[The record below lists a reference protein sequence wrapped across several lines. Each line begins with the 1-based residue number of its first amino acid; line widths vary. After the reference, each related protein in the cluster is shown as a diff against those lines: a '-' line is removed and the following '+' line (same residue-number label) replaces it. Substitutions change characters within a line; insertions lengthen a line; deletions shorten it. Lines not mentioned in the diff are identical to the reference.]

1 MKQTPDVA
9 TTNPVDRLFHARLG
23 RATLGLSPAT
33 LFLAYSDWL
42 THLAISPGKQG
53 ELVQK
58 AARKA
63 ARFAIYASKAVTDPQ
78 TPPCIEPLPQDRR
91 FRHEG
96 WQQPPFNLIYQS
108 FLLLQQLWFNATTGI
123 RGVSRHHEHA
133 VWFAARQA
141 LDVYSPSNFPLTNPE
156 VLQATLQ
163 EGGTNLLRGWMNL
176 TEDWERIAAGKAP
189 PGTEAF
195 RVGETLAVTP
205 GKVVFRNRLIELIQY
220 SATTNAVCREPLL
233 MVPAWMMKYYIMDLS
248 PHNSMVKYLVEA
260 GHTVFMVSWKN
271 PGPEDRD
278 LDMEDYRTLGLDA
291 ALDAVSAI
299 VPDARVH
306 LVGYCLG
313 GILTTIAAATM
324 AREGTEGRLAS
335 LTLLTTLTDFT
346 EPGELGVFIDP
357 SEVSY
362 LEDMMWEQGYL
373 EPNQA
378 AGSFHLLRSNDL
390 IWSKMVHE
398 YLLGKRQPMFDLMAW
413 NADGTRMPYRMHSEL
428 LRRLFLNNDLAE
440 GRYRTA
446 GRPIALADIHAPIF
460 AVAAERDHVAPWRSV
475 YKLHLQAD
483 ADEVTFLLTS
493 GGHNVGIVNEP
504 GHPGRH
510 FRMRTS
516 RASDRYVDPDT
527 WESCTAIQEGSWWPA
542 WQAWL
547 AERSSGQVAPPAFG
561 DGRHVSRRYAP
572 LADAPGS
579 YVLEA

>member
-9 TTNPVDRLFHARLG
+9 TTNPVDRLFHAWLG
-23 RATLGLSPAT
+23 RTTMGLSPAA
-33 LFLAYSDWL
+33 LFLAYADWV
-42 THLAISPGKQG
+42 THLTISPGKQA
-53 ELVQK
+53 ELVHK
-58 AARKA
+58 AVRKA
-63 ARFAIYASKAVTDPQ
+63 ARFAVYSGKAMAAAP

-96 WQQPPFNLIYQS
+96 WQRPPFNLIYQS

-141 LDVYSPSNFPLTNPE
+141 LDVYSPSNFPPTNPE
-156 VLQATLQ
+156 VLEATLEQ
-163 EGGTNLLRGWMNL
+163 GGTNFLRGWL
-176 TEDWERIAAGKAP
+176 HLREDWERMVAGKAP
-189 PGTEAF
+189 AGAEDF
-195 RVGETLAVTP
+195 RVGENLAVTP
-205 GKVVFRNRLIELIQY
+205 GKVIFRNRLIELIQY
-220 SATTNAVCREPLL
+220 SPATDTVWREPVL
-233 MVPAWMMKYYIMDLS
+233 MVPAWMMKFYIMDLS
-248 PHNSMVKYLVEA
+248 AHNSMVKYLVDA
-260 GHTVFMVSWKN
+260 GHTVFMISWKN

-278 LDMEDYRTLGLDA
+278 LDMEDYRLLGLGE
-291 ALDAVSAI
+291 ALDAVTAI
-299 VPDARVH
+299 SSDSKVH

-313 GILTTIAAATM
+313 GILATIAAATL
-324 AREGTEGRLAS
+324 ARDGAEARLAS
-335 LTLLTTLTDFT
+335 LTLLTTLTDFS

-362 LEDMMWEQGYL
+362 LEDIMWEQGYL

-390 IWSKMVHE
+390 IWSKMVNE
-398 YLLGKRQPMFDLMAW
+398 YLLGKRAPMFDLMAW

-446 GRPIALADIHAPIF
+446 GRPIALGDIHTPIF

-504 GHPGRH
+504 GHTGRYY
-510 FRMRTS
+510 RMRTS
-516 RASDRYVDPDT
+516 RESDRYVDPEA
-527 WESCTAIQEGSWWPA
+527 WEGSVAKRDGSWWPA
-542 WQAWL
+542 WEQWL
-547 AERSSGQVAPPAFG
+547 AERSSERVAPPALG
-561 DGRHVSRRYAP
+561 AVQKGRQYAP
-572 LADAPGS
+572 LCDAPGS
-579 YVLEA
+579 YVIEA

>member
-9 TTNPVDRLFHARLG
+9 TTNPVDRLFHVWLG
-23 RATLGLSPAT
+23 RATMGLSPAA
-33 LFLAYSDWL
+33 LFLAYSDWF
-42 THLAISPGKQG
+42 THLAISPGKQT
-53 ELVQK
+53 ELVNK
-58 AARKA
+58 AVRKA
-63 ARFAIYASKAVTDPQ
+63 SRFALYGGKAMTDPD

-123 RGVSRHHEHA
+123 RGVSRHHEQA
-133 VWFAARQA
+133 VSFAARQA
-141 LDVYSPSNFPLTNPE
+141 LDICSPSNFLPTNPE
-156 VLQATLQ
+156 VLKTTLQ
-163 EGGTNLLRGWMNL
+163 EGGTNLFRGWLNL
-176 TEDWERIAAGKAP
+176 GEDWERILAGKGPA
-189 PGTEAF
+189 GAEAF

-220 SATTNAVCREPLL
+220 SPATDTVWREPLL

-278 LDMEDYRTLGLDA
+278 LDMEDYRILGLGA
-291 ALDAVSAI
+291 ALDAVAAI
-299 VPDARVH
+299 VPGSRVH

-313 GILTTIAAATM
+313 GILATMAAATL
-324 AREGTEGRLAS
+324 ARDGEEDRLSS
-335 LTLLTTLTDFT
+335 LTLFTALTDFN

-362 LEDMMWEQGYL
+362 LEDIMWEKGFL

-378 AGSFHLLRSNDL
+378 AGSFQLLRSNDL
-390 IWSKMVHE
+390 IWSKLVHE
-398 YLLGKRQPMFDLMAW
+398 YWLGKRQPMFDLMAW

-446 GRPIALADIHAPIF
+446 GRPIALADIHTPIF

-504 GHPGRH
+504 GHPGRY

-516 RASDRYVDPDT
+516 SQSDRYVDPDT
-527 WESCTAIQEGSWWPA
+527 WETSTPKHEGSWWPA
-542 WQAWL
+542 WEHWL
-547 AERSSGQVAPPAFG
+547 SDCSTERVAPPPLG
-561 DGRHVSRRYAP
+561 NGNRESRQYAP
-572 LADAPGS
+572 ICDAPGS